1 MLAQKDVERVDCRSE
16 GITNDEA
23 CLAYCDF
30 KLDSWAMMNYTDGSF
45 SSCECMDEA
54 KWETGVGETIFVC
67 DVEPKQVRAESR
79 SSTRRS
85 FEILSTRL
93 TYITL
98 KRGCLLLARK
108 DVQRVDCGSERIRNN
123 YGCFEYCEKNFS
135 GVWPTGVW
143 PIDKN
148 APDGSFASCECVDVD
163 KYDTGVGETIFACD
177 VEHKT
182 VAVNISMN

>member
-85 FEILSTRL
+85 FEDT
-93 TYITL
+93 
-98 KRGCLLLARK
+98 
-108 DVQRVDCGSERIRNN
+108 NN
-123 YGCFEYCEKNFS
+123 
-135 GVWPTGVW
+135 
-143 PIDKN
+143 
-148 APDGSFASCECVDVD
+148 ASNLHN
-163 KYDTGVGETIFACD
+163 T
-177 VEHKT
+177 
-182 VAVNISMN
+182 

>member
-1 MLAQKDVERVDCRSE
+1 MERVDCRSE

-54 KWETGVGETIFVC
+54 KWET
-67 DVEPKQVRAESR
+67 
-79 SSTRRS
+79 
-85 FEILSTRL
+85 
-93 TYITL
+93 
-98 KRGCLLLARK
+98 
-108 DVQRVDCGSERIRNN
+108 
-123 YGCFEYCEKNFS
+123 
-135 GVWPTGVW
+135 
-143 PIDKN
+143 
-148 APDGSFASCECVDVD
+148 VDVD